1 MRSSDR
7 LSMSFLTKQELSLAT
22 LWSLKSFLL
31 ELILMGQIS
40 NLKSLKKRMFVFT
53 TLNSSNTFKIKILKI
68 TVI

>member
-1 MRSSDR
+1 
-7 LSMSFLTKQELSLAT
+7 MSFLTKQELSLAT

>member
-1 MRSSDR
+1 MRNSDR
-7 LSMSFLTKQELSLAT
+7 LSMSFLTKLELSHAT
-22 LWSLKSFLL
+22 LWSLKNFLL
-31 ELILMGQIS
+31 ELILTGQIS

>member
-1 MRSSDR
+1 
-7 LSMSFLTKQELSLAT
+7 MSFLTKLELSHAT
-22 LWSLKSFLL
+22 LWSLKNFLL